1 MTKTLSKAYL
11 TKKVSAKTGI
21 AQKEVKT
28 IISVLTDEIRKSA
41 EKSQWGEV
49 EIEGLGTFKSVSS
62 KRGRKI
68 EKNQEFKRTKKS
80 LKGNFLYVP
89 SAKEHLLKVGD
100 PLEYSPFRYWPISPV
115 SDIKLKEKNKKTGQ
129 DNIER

>member
-1 MTKTLSKAYL
+1 MTKSLSKVYL
-11 TKKVSAKTGI
+11 TRKVSAKTGI
-21 AQKEVKT
+21 AQKEVKI

-62 KRGRKI
+62 KRGREI
-68 EKNQEFKRTKKS
+68 EINQEIKRTKKS
-80 LKGNFLYVP
+80 PKGMFLYAP
-89 SAKEHLLKVGD
+89 AAKEHLLKVGD
-100 PLEYSPFRYWPISPV
+100 PLEYSSLRYWRISPL
-115 SDIKLKEKNKKTGQ
+115 SDIKLKEKDKKTGQ